1 MVCLVVSSLLLI
13 WSGGCREGLC
23 DVFGYVVFVIDL
35 VRWVSSVTVWCVWL
49 SSCYDLVRW
58 VVRDCVV
65 CLVVSSLLLIWS
77 GGCREGVCGGGCREG
92 LCGVFGCVV
101 FVIDLVRWV
110 S

>member
-13 WSGGCREGLC
+13 WSGE
-23 DVFGYVVFVIDL
+23 
-35 VRWVSSVTVWCVWL
+35 
-49 SSCYDLVRW
+49 
-58 VVRDCVV
+58 
-65 CLVVSSLLLIWS
+65 
-77 GGCREGVCGGGCREG
+77 CREG

>member
-1 MVCLVVSSLLLI
+1 MWWLVWLCRLCY
-13 WSGGCREGLC
+13 WSGHVG
-23 DVFGYVVFVIDL
+23 
-35 VRWVSSVTVWCVWL
+35 
-49 SSCYDLVRW
+49 

-77 GGCREGVCGGGCREG
+77 GGCREG

-101 FVIDLVRWV
+101 FVIDLVMWV